1 MPEFVSVLQGEGSD
15 VVVTV
20 SAAHAKRRRLDPLD
34 QPAVDVHGVPL
45 KPRRRNGRPVK
56 PRTSVD
62 AEAEKKKSKST
73 TGDEP
78 ATSA

>member
-1 MPEFVSVLQGEGSD
+1 MPEFVSVPQSEDSD
-15 VVVTV
+15 VVVTML
-20 SAAHAKRRRLDPLD
+20 AARAKRIGLEPLN
-34 QPAVDVHGVPL
+34 QPAVDAHGVPL

-56 PRTSVD
+56 PHTSVD
-62 AEAEKKKSKST
+62 AEAEKKKQKS